1 MKIFV
6 KIKLIFLLTILSFN
20 VQASRHKK
28 EFIEI
33 HSHKLNIP
41 VSIGFR
47 GNTINIYGTT
57 NIDGN
62 IVVIIK
68 GKNIKYR
75 VNKQIKKKIFWVN
88 KQITEIKNIPSIY
101 MISTNKYVSYDRLNN
116 FNFGLNSISP
126 IIDNDKLSKD
136 EKKEIWNKVKK
147 LKQTKGN
154 YHFKINHNNL
164 KDRNSL
170 FKATFNLPPNIKI
183 GEYDI
188 YAFVIKKNGDISDI
202 TQQKIFIN
210 RKGIID
216 FIYNKARY
224 YPNLYGLIVVLLSL
238 LIGLVSGYRK
248 N

>member
-1 MKIFV
+1 MFKQV
-6 KIKLIFLLTILSFN
+6 NT
-20 VQASRHKK
+20 KK

-41 VSIGFR
+41 VSIGFT
-47 GNTINIYGTT
+47 GTINIYEQQHRWKHCSY
-57 NIDGN
+57 N
-62 IVVIIK
+62 K

-75 VNKQIKKKIFWVN
+75 VNKQIKKKIFCN

-126 IIDNDKLSKD
+126 IIDNNKLSKD
-136 EKKEIWNKVKK
+136 EKKEIWNKVKE

-188 YAFVIKKNGDISDI
+188 YAFVIKKW
-202 TQQKIFIN
+202 
-210 RKGIID
+210 
-216 FIYNKARY
+216 
-224 YPNLYGLIVVLLSL
+224 
-238 LIGLVSGYRK
+238 
-248 N
+248 